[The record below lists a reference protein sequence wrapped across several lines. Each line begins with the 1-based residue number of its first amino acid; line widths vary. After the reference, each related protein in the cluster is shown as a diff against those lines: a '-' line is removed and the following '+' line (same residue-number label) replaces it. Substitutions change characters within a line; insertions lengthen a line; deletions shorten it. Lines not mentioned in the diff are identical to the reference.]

1 MKFRLKLEYSFNTI
15 DKRIYTYKLSQNK
28 SFQANSNTN
37 QDIRDK
43 AKDIIHSIFKWSITN
58 SKELIIHKDEEYI
71 SYIIDIPPPPIWA
84 KR

>member
-1 MKFRLKLEYSFNTI
+1 MKFRLKVEYSFNTI

-43 AKDIIHSIFKWSITN
+43 AKEVGGLGPCGRFLCCNLFLNDFDSVSINMAKNQVFQC
-58 SKELIIHKDEEYI
+58 LIIK
-71 SYIIDIPPPPIWA
+71 
-84 KR
+84 